1 MAVSINGT
9 NGITF
14 NDGTSFSSAEGLGM
28 RNRLINGAM
37 AVDQR
42 NAGASHTLT
51 AGSNVYGVDRWFTL
65 ATGANATGQRVT
77 GAATNTYRYQITGA
91 ASISALT
98 FVQRIEAINSAD
110 LAGKTVTLSFDM
122 ANSLL
127 TTVRV
132 RLSYAGGTDNW
143 ALTTTDFLDTNV
155 TITSTVTRYSVSV
168 AVPAAA
174 TTGIQVLFSVGA
186 QTSGTWT
193 IGNAQLEVGNAASPM
208 ERRPIGTE
216 LALCQRY
223 YWASSTDHTYGSPG
237 STYQSSYTATNPVT
251 MRSLATYTFGTPTAN
266 TGVSSASIAAV
277 DATTY
282 KVFLQASVA
291 GNARYAAPFTASI
304 EL

>member
-77 GAATNTYRYQITGA
+77 GSAANTYRYQITGA

-143 ALTTTDFLDTNV
+143 SLSTTDFLDTNV

-174 TTGIQVLFSVGA
+174 TTGIQVQFSVGA

-193 IGNAQLEVGNAASPM
+193 IGDAQLEVGNAASPM
-208 ERRPIGTE
+208 ERRSIGTE

-223 YWASSTDHTYGSPG
+223 YQTGHAAVYGGTTAASSFSPDLIGFVSFNASMRAAPTITRSSVTD
-237 STYQSSYTATNPVT
+237 TN
-251 MRSLATYTFGTPTAN
+251 
-266 TGVSSASIAAV
+266 
-277 DATTY
+277 
-282 KVFLQASVA
+282 
-291 GNARYAAPFTASI
+291 GNATIGSYVSGIKISFDITSGNIGGTQFNFAANI